1 MIVPLVFSIFCCIL
15 HVFLMSNV
23 LGSSC
28 STLSSPTLMIQ
39 RKALSD
45 PILKVC
51 KSEIPNQIKSMIENF
66 PATFA
71 VRVVMNQTMELFDY
85 NSDPFF
91 QPASNNKLLTT
102 IAALNQLGS
111 KFRFQTTFY
120 YDYKQKSV
128 VVRPMGDPT
137 LTFEKLKIEI
147 KGVLQQL
154 NTESVEQIIV
164 DNSFFNPIPFT
175 NDGDFNFPSSWEW
188 GNMQYTFSALPSSC
202 SLEHNI
208 FNFNVKAGTKVGDAL
223 IATIDDKTFEF
234 AIPILQF
241 DTTFTRTMNCSG
253 GNNNKQ
259 QETVNAFYR
268 PLDRKVIV
276 RGQLCTSSIS
286 PQSLTILDPDEFFVQ
301 AVKFI
306 SNKPVTLTYLSDEQ
320 RANMFSFSKDT
331 IYSDNI
337 LRIMNTTLQES
348 DNTYAEL
355 FLRQIGAFLKPSDS
369 LTPFPSI
376 TQRGIQMVK
385 NILTSAPYNLSP
397 NTFFQDDG
405 SGLSRHNLVSARS
418 LVDALVGVYYKGAG
432 GVGGEVYKSL
442 LPLGGV
448 SGTLKNRFKNFPG
461 IVSAKTGSLDGVS
474 SLSGYIRNERF
485 KDPIIF
491 SIIVN
496 QCPLSASQMHQ
507 IIDSIVILYAFM
519 NPDC

>member
-1 MIVPLVFSIFCCIL
+1 MALHHLRVFICTIATLLLLLSVSIIA
-15 HVFLMSNV
+15 SA
-23 LGSSC
+23 SS
-28 STLSSPTLMIQ
+28 SRLN
-39 RKALSD
+39 SD

-51 KSEIPNQIKSMIENF
+51 KSEIPNQITSMIENF

-71 VRVVMNQTMELFDY
+71 IRVVMNQSMELFSY

-111 KFRFQTTFY
+111 KFRFQTNFY

-137 LTFEKLKIEI
+137 LTFEKLQFGLKS
-147 KGVLQQL
+147 VFLQL
-154 NTESVEQIIV
+154 NSESVEQVIV

-175 NDGDFNFPSSWEW
+175 NEGDDNFPSSWEW

-208 FNFNVKAGTKVGDAL
+208 INFNVKAGTKVGDYL

-234 AIPILQF
+234 ATPMIQF
-241 DTTFTRTMNCSG
+241 DTTYTRTMNCSG
-253 GNNNKQ
+253 GNSNNKQ

-286 PQSLTILDPDEFFVQ
+286 PQSLTILDPVEFFMQ
-301 AVKFI
+301 AVQFI
-306 SNKPVTLTYLSDEQ
+306 TNKPVTLMYLSDEQ
-320 RANMFSFSKDT
+320 RSNMFAFTKDT

-337 LRIMNTTLQES
+337 LHIMNTTLQES

-355 FLRQIGAFLKPSDS
+355 FLRQIGALIKPSDNT
-369 LTPFPSI
+369 LIPFPSI

-385 NILTSAPYNLSP
+385 NILTNTPYNLSP

-418 LVDALVGVYYKGAG
+418 LVDALIGVYYKGAG

-461 IVSAKTGSLDGVS
+461 LVSAKTGSLDGVS

-485 KDPIIF
+485 RDPIIF

-507 IIDSIVILYAFM
+507 VIDSIVILYAFM